1 MNFGMNWEELYVC
14 ISQFLMIKNQIL
26 IGSEFLSSKV
36 QYFYMNNGLIYV
48 NKDLIHSEINLFS
61 RKLFKDK
68 KF

>member
-1 MNFGMNWEELYVC
+1 MNSGMNQEELYVC
-14 ISQFLMIKNQIL
+14 ILQFLMIKNQIL
-26 IGSEFLSSKV
+26 IGSELLSNKA

-48 NKDLIHSEINLFS
+48 NKDIIHSEINLFS

>member
-48 NKDLIHSEINLFS
+48 NKDLIHSEINLIS